1 MKDNYKGYTV
11 KELMTILDYDKETG
25 IFKSMV
31 SGKELVGY
39 GVAEAAMPHRT
50 FSYREPVSKKVINFQ
65 LARVAYMIGS
75 GCCIE
80 DKERITYKDGDV
92 YNLKYDNLVLVS
104 YNEMYKKPN
113 SVKNEYLETDEE
125 HIWVGSINRMFV
137 VRRGSTQ
144 SVYRTYDKQEAVA
157 VRDRWLASG
166 KKLNEFDRFIPKWCR
181 ESLKQEENV

>member
-1 MKDNYKGYTV
+1 MTYKNYTI

-31 SGKELVGY
+31 SGKELVD
-39 GVAEAAMPHRT
+39 RT
-50 FSYREPVSKKVINFQ
+50 FSYRDVVTKKVINFQ

-75 GCCIE
+75 GNYLE
-80 DKERITYKDGDV
+80 GSQRIIYKDGDV
-92 YNLKYDNLVLVS
+92 YNLKYENLSVVA

-113 SVKNEYLETDEE
+113 SIKNEYLETDED

-137 VRRGSTQ
+137 VRRGPTQ
-144 SVYRTYDKQEAVA
+144 SIYKTYNKQEAIG

-166 KKLNEFDRFIPKWCR
+166 KTINEFDRFIPKWCR
-181 ESLKQEENV
+181 EILDVKEDVPC

>member
-31 SGKELVGY
+31 SGKELVD
-39 GVAEAAMPHRT
+39 RT
-50 FSYREPVSKKVINFQ
+50 FSYREPVSKRVINFQ

-75 GCCIE
+75 DNYME
-80 DKERITYKDGDV
+80 DSERITYKDGDF
-92 YNLKYDNLVLVS
+92 YNLKYDNLSLVS
-104 YNEMYKKPN
+104 YKELYKKPN
-113 SVKNEYLETDEE
+113 SIKNEYLETDED

-137 VRRGSTQ
+137 VRRGPTQ
-144 SVYRTYDKQEAVA
+144 SVYRTYNKQEAIG

-166 KKLNEFDRFIPKWCR
+166 KELNEFDRFIPKWCR
-181 ESLKQEENV
+181 EILNVKENV

>member
-31 SGKELVGY
+31 SGKELVD
-39 GVAEAAMPHRT
+39 RT

-181 ESLKQEENV
+181 ESLKQEENVPC

>member
-1 MKDNYKGYTV
+1 MTYKNYTIN
-11 KELMTILDYDKETG
+11 ELMTILDYNKETG

-31 SGKELVGY
+31 SGKELVD
-39 GVAEAAMPHRT
+39 RT
-50 FSYREPVSKKVINFQ
+50 YSYRDVKTKRVVNFQ

-75 GCCIE
+75 GNYME
-80 DKERITYKDGDV
+80 DSERITYKDGDV

-181 ESLKQEENV
+181 ESLKQEENVPC

>member
-1 MKDNYKGYTV
+1 MTYKNYTI

-31 SGKELVGY
+31 SGKELVD
-39 GVAEAAMPHRT
+39 RT
-50 FSYREPVSKKVINFQ
+50 FSYRDVVTKKVINFQ

-75 GCCIE
+75 GNYLE
-80 DKERITYKDGDV
+80 GSQRIIYKDGDV
-92 YNLKYDNLVLVS
+92 YNLKYDNLVVVN

-113 SVKNEYLETDEE
+113 SVKNEYLETDED

-137 VRRGSTQ
+137 VRRGPTQ
-144 SVYRTYDKQEAVA
+144 SIYKTYNKQEAIG

-166 KKLNEFDRFIPKWCR
+166 KTINEFDRFIPKWCR
-181 ESLKQEENV
+181 EILNVKENVPC

>member
-1 MKDNYKGYTV
+1 MTYKNYTI

-39 GVAEAAMPHRT
+39 GVTEAATPHRT
-50 FSYREPVSKKVINFQ
+50 FSYRDVKTKRVVNFQ

-75 GCCIE
+75 GNYMD

-92 YNLKYDNLVLVS
+92 YNMKYDNLVVVN

-113 SVKNEYLETDEE
+113 SVKNEYLETDEP
-125 HIWVGSINRMFV
+125 HVWVGSINRMFV
-137 VRRGSTQ
+137 VRRSPTQ
-144 SVYRTYDKQEAVA
+144 SVYRTYNKQEAVD

-166 KKLNEFDRFIPKWCR
+166 KKLNEFDRFIPMWCR
-181 ESLKQEENV
+181 KTLKLEENV